1 MKISKVMCNLYPQAT
16 DRDFVD
22 KLNSKFKTAPNFE
35 VVRNHTPLF
44 TIVHYAGKVR
54 SHNTRIIITDEFI
67 CVPPVWRAFLCC
79 VQVQYNASGFLE
91 KNRDTIPANI
101 RELFINSVT
110 PLLSVLFAGL
120 SLSLSIW
127 ALQSDPTSVN
137 IWYQKRVWSNRSIM
151 SKHLHTVWD
160 EIQSLWDVYY
170 DIKMKAMLVSQI
182 CLCVSATI
190 SRTGTLM
197 PRKAKV

>member
-1 MKISKVMCNLYPQAT
+1 MKILKVMCNLYPQAT

-22 KLNSKFKTAPNFE
+22 KLNGKFKTAPNFE

-54 SHNTRIIITDEFI
+54 SHNTRIIITDEFT
-67 CVPPVWRAFLCC
+67 CVHPVWRAFLCC

-120 SLSLSIW
+120 SLSLNLSVAIW
-127 ALQSDPTSVN
+127 SHICEYLISEACLIEPQHHVKTFAYGTRFRACG
-137 IWYQKRVWSNRSIM
+137 IFIM
-151 SKHLHTVWD
+151 ILKWRR
-160 EIQSLWDVYY
+160 
-170 DIKMKAMLVSQI
+170 
-182 CLCVSATI
+182 CLCHRSVCVFQPPSLEQ
-190 SRTGTLM
+190 GH
-197 PRKAKV
+197 